1 MFTLSLKSSVRP
13 SLPSVTPP
21 LCVCA
26 CVCVCVC
33 VCVRACVCVCAL
45 HIYVCEVWVSPARG
59 EQYGFEILDAVVIEH
74 GSLIT
79 RLPGRCTITMTYH
92 LGE

>member
-13 SLPSVTPP
+13 SLPSVTRP

-26 CVCVCVC
+26 CVLRTYM
-33 VCVRACVCVCAL
+33 CVRYEYLQLEANN
-45 HIYVCEVWVSPARG
+45 IE
-59 EQYGFEILDAVVIEH
+59 FEILAAVVIEH

-79 RLPGRCTITMTYH
+79 RLPGRCTITMTYR